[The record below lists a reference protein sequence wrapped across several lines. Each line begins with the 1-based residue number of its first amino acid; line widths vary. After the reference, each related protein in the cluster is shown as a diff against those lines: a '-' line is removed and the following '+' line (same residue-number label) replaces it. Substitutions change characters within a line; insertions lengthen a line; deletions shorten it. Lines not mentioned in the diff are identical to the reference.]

1 MWAKKYLQEI
11 QRMEEQI
18 NQRLE
23 ELSSLKALYG
33 LKGCGLSER
42 VQTSQR
48 GDGLDNEA
56 IKCVELER
64 QIREQIQEFTNK
76 KNIIISRIQAL
87 TDIRCIQVLY
97 RRYVRYMSFESIAV
111 ELNYSYDHVTRI
123 HKKALVDFET
133 CHTMSVSNVI

>member
-33 LKGCGLSER
+33 LKGCGMSEK

-48 GDGLDNEA
+48 GDGLENEA
-56 IKCVELER
+56 IKCVELEK
-64 QIREQIQEFTNK
+64 QIR
-76 KNIIISRIQAL
+76 
-87 TDIRCIQVLY
+87 
-97 RRYVRYMSFESIAV
+97 
-111 ELNYSYDHVTRI
+111 
-123 HKKALVDFET
+123 
-133 CHTMSVSNVI
+133 

>member
-23 ELSSLKALYG
+23 ELSSLKELYG

-48 GDGLDNEA
+48 GDGLENEA

-87 TDIRCIQVLY
+87 NDIRCIQVLY
-97 RRYVRYMSFESIAV
+97 RRYVRYMSFESIAF
-111 ELNYSYDHVTRI
+111 ELNYRYDHVTRI
-123 HKKALVDFET
+123 NKKSLVYFET

>member
-48 GDGLDNEA
+48 GDGLENEA

-111 ELNYSYDHVTRI
+111 ELNYSYDHVTRL
-123 HKKALVDFET
+123 HAKALKDFER